1 LSRKAVA
8 MKKNAC
14 RDLFFVVALFAALAL
29 SGQTAAR
36 GTTTCLDEN
45 QVRRAMHEEAFRLL
59 AQKIDSVQ
67 NGAMGGFDYHIEQ
80 AYEKIKKRLPSDPL
94 SAAELEAWLRQF
106 LQNPEATD
114 SDREF
119 QTLIENFSLGMSL
132 EIINTLQYECEQV
145 EDLIARVAELEAEMK
160 KTPRPDPDTLDR
172 ALRRSGVS
180 KKMAGILKNN
190 GRRWKVPAAGA
201 DDFSAFS
208 TWKKNMTGRG
218 ADSDQRLVFDL
229 GDRYR
234 SRYPF
239 LDEFMGNYRRLAET
253 FRRAV
258 LDLNGLL
265 SSGDGPDAGAPD

>member
-1 LSRKAVA
+1 
-8 MKKNAC
+8 
-14 RDLFFVVALFAALAL
+14 
-29 SGQTAAR
+29 
-36 GTTTCLDEN
+36 
-45 QVRRAMHEEAFRLL
+45 
-59 AQKIDSVQ
+59 
-67 NGAMGGFDYHIEQ
+67 
-80 AYEKIKKRLPSDPL
+80 
-94 SAAELEAWLRQF
+94 
-106 LQNPEATD
+106 
-114 SDREF
+114 
-119 QTLIENFSLGMSL
+119 MSL

-160 KTPRPDPDTLDR
+160 KTPHPGPDTLDR
-172 ALRRSGVS
+172 ALRRSGWS

-239 LDEFMGNYRRLAET
+239 LDEFLGNYRRLAET
-253 FRRAV
+253 FHRAV

-265 SSGDGPDAGAPD
+265 SNGDGTDAGAPD